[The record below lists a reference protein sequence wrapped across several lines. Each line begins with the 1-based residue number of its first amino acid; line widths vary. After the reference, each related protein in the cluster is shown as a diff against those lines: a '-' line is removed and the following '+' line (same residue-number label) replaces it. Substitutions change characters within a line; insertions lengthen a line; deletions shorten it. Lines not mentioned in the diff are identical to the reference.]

1 LQREE
6 VSRQKKEMMLMERM
20 ANAEADRARL
30 AEKMKYIKDVMEERR
45 QMQKK
50 GAMIRMENEADLKG
64 RMEQAE
70 HDKTQ
75 LTNQLKYL
83 QEQEQERKQIEY
95 DLLQKIL

>member
-1 LQREE
+1 
-6 VSRQKKEMMLMERM
+6 
-20 ANAEADRARL
+20 
-30 AEKMKYIKDVMEERR
+30 
-45 QMQKK
+45 
-50 GAMIRMENEADLKG
+50 MIRMENEADLKG